1 MMSPLTKRLPR
12 LLKDGWAKYIVVFM
26 VMVLLIG
33 IVSGMLVANKSMIH
47 ALEENKEELNQEDGH
62 LELAYEA
69 SDELVEAMEQYG
81 IRIYYQPYMQFDEDN
96 DLDGEADGE
105 VRVYIV
111 SDTDKIASGEEVNG
125 IDVIKGEL
133 PDDEAEIA
141 IDRMHADNA
150 GIKVGD
156 EISLN
161 DKLYK
166 VTGLIARVDYS
177 TLHKKATDFMF
188 DALTF
193 DVAVVTEEEFNS
205 IEGKLYYQYA
215 WKYNDPPQD
224 EKEEIKVSE
233 KLMGNL
239 VTEIERYDNQLLDYA
254 PSYANGA
261 VQFAYDDLTGDLTM
275 TTVIMIIFEV
285 VLAFIMAITTSNTIT
300 RESAV
305 IGTLRASGYT
315 RMELTI
321 HYISVPVMVT
331 LLAALVGNIL
341 GYTCFKDVIV
351 GMYYNSYSMPNY
363 DTIWNARAF
372 IESTVIPLVV
382 MFAIN
387 IIIVGRKLRLS
398 PLKFLR
404 HDLSTSK
411 RKKARR
417 LPRWSFINRFR
428 LRILLSNAVDFIV
441 LFAGLFLCMFLMF
454 FTFALPGTIDHY
466 KDTVVDDMFAGYQY
480 VLKSPV
486 DANGQILETSAS
498 GAERYA
504 AANLVTDMKY
514 KKGESIAVYGYEEG
528 SSHFDLPYDLEKD
541 EVYVSSAFA
550 DKFKLKT
557 GDSIRLKGE
566 FDDSTY
572 EFTMKGVFE
581 YCGSCSIYMPIDNFN
596 IIFGNEEGYFNG
608 FLTDEPIEDIDEI
621 YIMSSIDKEDLV
633 SIANQLDHSIG
644 GYMRYFSFA
653 CVAISLLLMFLI
665 TKIIIEKNAVSI
677 SLVKVLGYL
686 PGEVASLYI
695 MASSIV
701 ALFSMIISLFLSKAL
716 AGILFDIFLK
726 EYDGYFPMYVQE
738 SKYPLILLLNI
749 AAYALVAIIDYS
761 RIKKIPM
768 TDALKNVE

>member
-81 IRIYYQPYMQFDEDN
+81 VRIYYQPYMQFDEDN
-96 DLDGEADGE
+96 DLDGETDGE

-111 SDTDKIASGEEVNG
+111 SDTDKIASGDEVNG

-504 AANLVTDMKY
+504 AANLLTDMKY

-528 SSHFDLPYDLEKD
+528 SSHFDLSYDLEKD

-596 IIFGNEEGYFNG
+596 NIFGNEEGYFNG

>member
-96 DLDGEADGE
+96 DLDGETDGE

-300 RESAV
+300 RESAI

-454 FTFALPGTIDHY
+454 FTFALPGTINHY

-504 AANLVTDMKY
+504 AANLLTDMKY

-528 SSHFDLPYDLEKD
+528 SSHFDLSYDLEKD